1 MAEKRITWDLLSLLI
16 NQMWAKIKA
25 NFTNKIEIIKVNG
38 TIQTIGTSKDV
49 NITIPTT
56 TKLSQLTNDKG
67 FITKAVADL
76 TNYYTKSS
84 TYTKTEVN
92 ARISA
97 IPKFAISVI
106 PDSGS
111 LPTAP
116 NISKTTIYLKK
127 ASGTGQPD
135 NVYEEFIY
143 INDGT
148 ADKWEKLG
156 ELKVDL
162 TGYLTLTDAD
172 KKYLTLEG
180 ATAIYARINGNAIE
194 PFSCRSLGL
203 GGKSSLMANS
213 SSFLFKA
220 GTNTITLPLTPRDEI
235 VAYKSDIPVL
245 APYATSDDVTNLIN
259 SLT

>member
-1 MAEKRITWDLLSLLI
+1 MADKRITWDLLSSLI
-16 NQMWAKIKA
+16 TQLWAKIKA

-38 TIQTIGTSKDV
+38 AIQTIGTSKDV
-49 NITIPTT
+49 NITIPAAP

-84 TYTKTEVN
+84 TYTKTEVD

-97 IPKFAISVI
+97 IPKFAIAVVTA
-106 PDSGS
+106 
-111 LPTAP
+111 LPTAG
-116 NISKTTIYLKK
+116 ISKTTIYLKK
-127 ASGTGQPD
+127 ASGTAQTD

-162 TGYLTLTDAD
+162 TGYLTLTDAN

-180 ATAIYARINGNAIE
+180 ATAIYAAINGNE
-194 PFSCRSLGL
+194 TQPFNCSLLGL
-203 GGKSSLMANS
+203 GIKNSLAAS
-213 SSFLFKA
+213 SSGFVFKA
-220 GTNTITLPLTPRDEI
+220 GTNTITLPLTPTNET

-245 APYATSDDVTNLIN
+245 APYATSADVTNLIN

>member
-1 MAEKRITWDLLSLLI
+1 MAEKRITWDLLSSLI
-16 NQMWAKIKA
+16 TQLWAKIKA

-38 TIQTIGTSKDV
+38 AIQTIGTSKDV
-49 NITIPTT
+49 NITIPAAP
-56 TKLSQLTNDKG
+56 TKLSQLTNDLG
-67 FITKAVADL
+67 FITEAVTDL
-76 TNYYTKSS
+76 TNYYTKST
-84 TYTKTEVN
+84 TYTKTEVD

-97 IPKFAISVI
+97 IPKFAIAVVTA
-106 PDSGS
+106 
-111 LPTAP
+111 LPTAG
-116 NISKTTIYLKK
+116 ISKTTIYLKK
-127 ASGTGQPD
+127 ASGTTQTD

-162 TGYLTLTDAD
+162 TGYLTLAAAD

-180 ATAIYARINGNAIE
+180 AKAIYAAINGNE
-194 PFSCRSLGL
+194 TQPFNCNFLGL
-203 GGKSSLMANS
+203 GSKNSLSVS
-213 SSFLFKA
+213 SSGFVFKA
-220 GTNTITLPLTPRDEI
+220 GTNTITLPLTTTNKV

-245 APYATSDDVTNLIN
+245 DPFATSDDVTTLIN